1 MEQYELKRLDLDTLH
16 LVYRDHLTPDFPP
29 AERKPLAAMEKLY
42 DAGRYDLW
50 GLYRGGVLVAY
61 AMLWK
66 DPEGGFVLLDYL
78 GVCQNVPRGQGVG
91 TVMVAYL
98 MDHYS
103 HVEGILVEAEAEDP
117 KVTEEENAMR
127 RRRLGFYR
135 RLGFRDLSYAA
146 DIYGVR
152 YAMFLYGEKGE
163 EEAME
168 AHQRLYHYE
177 LTPWLY
183 DKFIRIPEG
192 EGGGA
197 N

>member
-1 MEQYELKRLDLDTLH
+1 MEQYELKQLDLDTLH

-42 DAGRYDLW
+42 AAERYDLW
-50 GLYRGGVLVAY
+50 GLYRVDDGALAAY

-66 DPEGGFVLLDYL
+66 DPEGGFVLMDYL
-78 GVCQNVPRGQGVG
+78 GVCQGEPRGQGIG

-103 HVEGILVEAEAEDP
+103 HVKGILVEAEAVDP
-117 KVTEEENAMR
+117 KVPDEENVMR
-127 RRRLGFYR
+127 ERRLNFYR
-135 RLGFRDLSYAA
+135 RVGFRDLDYVA

-152 YAMFLYGEKGE
+152 YAMFLFGDKSE

-183 DKFIRIPEG
+183 DKFIHIPERD
-192 EGGGA
+192 
-197 N
+197 